1 MEINQTRYNDK
12 LLITTEIIKKTE
24 EITIYRYIKRGIDI
38 IGSIVGIFILIPM
51 IIVLWIANF
60 ISKDNGPI
68 FYTQN
73 RIGKDGKYFKLYKF
87 RSMVVGAD
95 EKLAKYLAENEEA
108 RKEYRKYKKLK
119 DDPRVTPIGKFIR
132 KTSIDEFPQFINV
145 LKGEMSLIGPR
156 PYLPREKE
164 DMKEAYYYIV
174 TCKPGLT
181 GLWQVSGRSDVDF
194 ENRLK
199 LDLEYIE
206 KESFSYDTKLFFKTL
221 VNTVKKDGAM

>member
-24 EITIYRYIKRGIDI
+24 EITIYRYIKRFIDI

-181 GLWQVSGRSDVDF
+181 GLWQVSGRSDIDF

>member
-38 IGSIVGIFILIPM
+38 IGSIVGILILIPM